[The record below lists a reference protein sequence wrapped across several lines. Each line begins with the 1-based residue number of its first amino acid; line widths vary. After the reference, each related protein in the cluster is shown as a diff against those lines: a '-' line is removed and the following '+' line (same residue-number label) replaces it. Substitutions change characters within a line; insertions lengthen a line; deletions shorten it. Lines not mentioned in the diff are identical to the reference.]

1 MISYISRATSLVRG
15 STSESTFTLMGR
27 LPKVTSMMSPSFDR
41 LAGLGDLAID
51 EDAARIGHLI
61 CHGAALD
68 EPRNFQVFI
77 QSHVMILQK
86 SRPSPSLRF
95 VHRRTSGQG
104 SWQREALTERFY
116 KKTAGTTAAPAVKI
130 KLTGYPSEPCPA

>member
-1 MISYISRATSLVRG
+1 MGRG
-15 STSESTFTLMGR
+15 SPPLTRTEAVSYTHL
-27 LPKVTSMMSPSFDR
+27 
-41 LAGLGDLAID
+41 D

-116 KKTAGTTAAPAVKI
+116 KKTAGTTAAPAAKI
-130 KLTGYPSEPCPA
+130 KLTGYPDVYKRQAVTRVARRFVSTGGRHHSSQLESS